1 MKLKGLFLLVLVLG
15 LGTTSCK
22 KKCVIEKENTD
33 LGAIISESQTGEE
46 VVVYHS
52 GYKPPSISNHYTAS
66 HLYAD
71 LIEVSFDGGQTRGP
85 VNWNQYHVLTNPVWV
100 SCEAK
105 FDREVLFNATN
116 QTVTY
121 KLNVTNCGS
130 CDEKYY
136 AENYV
141 LIPAV
146 PSSYTVLYDV
156 TYTEVD

>member
-1 MKLKGLFLLVLVLG
+1 MKLKGLFLLVLLVG
-15 LGTTSCK
+15 LGSVSCK
-22 KKCVIEKENTD
+22 KTCVIDKENSD

-52 GYKPPSISNHYTAS
+52 GYKPVSISNHYTAT
-66 HLYAD
+66 HPYAD
-71 LIEVSFDGGQTRGP
+71 HIEVSFNGGLSRGP
-85 VNWNQYHVLTNPVWV
+85 VNWNQYNVLTNPVWV

-105 FDREVLFNATN
+105 FDREVLFNPTA

-121 KLNVTNCGS
+121 KLNVTNCGA
-130 CDEKYY
+130 CDQKYY